1 MILAYLC
8 IVLVIGFVVIFAVG
22 PGSIPWFLVS
32 ELFMQNAR
40 PMATSIAVGVNWGA
54 NFFVGLGFPILQ
66 VRIYCGNWSIFFY
79 IFILNVLVLNNIK

>member
-1 MILAYLC
+1 MASYAA
-8 IVLVIGFVVIFAVG
+8 IVLVISFVVIFAIG

-54 NFFVGLGFPILQ
+54 NFFVGLGFPILHVSTRSNRYTQ
-66 VRIYCGNWSIFFY
+66 CVP
-79 IFILNVLVLNNIK
+79 